1 MEEYNNEF
9 SVKFS
14 NFTEHIVKFGPYF
27 VMGLF
32 IVLSLFTSNLKGIV
46 YMLGVVLMYIFLRIF
61 FKNEMQIPS
70 FYYAVYLYS
79 LIYLSLPMFVN
90 NNINIGV
97 IVFFLIMYISTVLGK
112 IYINGEFKDIIIGTF
127 TGIIFSVSYYIIL
140 ISSVETKKYLY
151 YHDFDSNKVACSR
164 PSKTKFKCD
173 VYKNGELIKNNF

>member
-1 MEEYNNEF
+1 MVELPDF
-9 SVKFS
+9 SNIFS
-14 NFTEHIVKFGPYF
+14 NFTEHVVIYGPYF

-46 YMLGVVLMYIFLRIF
+46 YMLGVALMYGFLCI
-61 FKNEMQIPS
+61 FKNKMSS

-112 IYINGEFKDIIIGTF
+112 HYINGELKDIIIGTS

-140 ISSVETKKYLY
+140 MSSVETKKYLY